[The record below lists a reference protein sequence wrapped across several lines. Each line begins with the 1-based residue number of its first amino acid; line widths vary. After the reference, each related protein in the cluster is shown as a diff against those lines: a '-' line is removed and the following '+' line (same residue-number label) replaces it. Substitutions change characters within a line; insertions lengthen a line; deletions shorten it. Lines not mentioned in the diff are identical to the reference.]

1 MTTATGT
8 NKAGIVDKKVLYFI
22 AGTVPTVT
30 EASEITAL
38 ENQMRVSA
46 SVQVRSKLQDDTYAN
61 GGLEGCDA
69 VAAHS
74 DAVPT
79 AYSGV
84 ALAATLLNYATL
96 VAPAT
101 AAFSSGNPQLYCVAC
116 DGKTM
121 TNVTTSATWTS
132 SDTGKA
138 TVGASTGILT
148 KVAAGTTTIT
158 ATYNGITSTCAVTVS

>member
-1 MTTATGT
+1 MAATGT
-8 NKAGIVDKKVLYFI
+8 AKAGIVDKKILYFI
-22 AGTVPTVT
+22 AGDAPTVT
-30 EASEITAL
+30 EAAEILAI
-38 ENQMRVSA
+38 EEQMRLSA
-46 SVQVRSKLQDDTYAN
+46 AVQVRSKLHDNLYA
-61 GGLEGCDA
+61 GSIEPCDG

-74 DAVPT
+74 DAVPA
-79 AYSGV
+79 AYSGA
-84 ALAATLLNYATL
+84 ALAATLINYATK
-96 VAPAT
+96 VVPAT

-132 SDTGKA
+132 SDETKA

>member
-8 NKAGIVDKKVLYFI
+8 NKAGIVDKTILYFI
-22 AGTVPTVT
+22 AGTAPTVT
-30 EASEITAL
+30 EAAEIVAL
-38 ENQMRVSA
+38 ENQMRKTA
-46 SVQVRSKLQDDTYAN
+46 SVQVRSLLQADTYAN
-61 GGLEGCDA
+61 GTLEACDA

-79 AYSGV
+79 AYAGK
-84 ALAATLLNYATL
+84 ALAATLINYATK
-96 VAPAT
+96 VVPAT
-101 AAFSSGNPQLYCVAC
+101 AAFSSGNPQLYCIAC

-121 TNVTTSATWTS
+121 TDVTTSATWTS

-138 TVGASTGILT
+138 TVGANTGILT

>member
-8 NKAGIVDKKVLYFI
+8 NRAGIVDKKILYFI
-22 AGTVPTVT
+22 AGDTPTVT
-30 EASEITAL
+30 EASEIAAL
-38 ENQMRVSA
+38 EAQMRLTA
-46 SVQVRSKLQDDTYAN
+46 AVQVRSKLHADTYA
-61 GGLEGCDA
+61 GSLEPCDA

-79 AYSGV
+79 AYSAV
-84 ALAATLLNYATL
+84 ALAATLVNYATL

-101 AAFSSGNPQLYCVAC
+101 VAFSSGNPQLYCIAC

-138 TVGASTGILT
+138 TVGAATGILT

>member
-8 NKAGIVDKKVLYFI
+8 NKAGIVDKKVVYFI
-22 AGTVPTVT
+22 AGKVVTNT
-30 EASEITAL
+30 EAAEILAL
-38 ENQMRVSA
+38 ENQMRKTA
-46 SVQVRSKLQDDTYAN
+46 NVQIRSLLHDDLYAN
-61 GGLEGCDA
+61 SRIEVCDA

-84 ALAATLLNYATL
+84 ALAATLVNYSTK
-96 VAPAT
+96 VVPAT

-116 DGKTM
+116 DGKTS
-121 TNVTTSATWTS
+121 TDVTTAATWSTS
-132 SDTGKA
+132 DGTKA
-138 TVGASTGILT
+138 TVGANTGILT
-148 KVAAGTTTIT
+148 KVGAGSCTIT